1 MQADAQGAAGRHGQP
16 ERSVDEPA
24 SRPDHSAARVS
35 PSGAAYTRRPVRA
48 SGFIGTLSME
58 KKKANGF
65 AERLGPGLITG
76 AADDDPSGI
85 ATYSQAGSQFRFGL
99 VWTLLLTTPLMIG
112 IQMLSARIG
121 WVTGE
126 GLAANIAKVCP
137 RWLTMVLVGLLV
149 VANTINIAADIGAMA
164 EAARLLAGGGQLIY
178 ILLFGTACIAAQL
191 WFSYE
196 RTVRI
201 LKWLTFVLFAYV
213 AVVMVVQVP
222 WRQAFEESMSPW
234 KHFPAGVSQ
243 GDYASMV
250 VAVLGTT
257 ISPYLF
263 FWQASQEA
271 EDKYRRPEA
280 ASLRSHAAYAAEH
293 LARIKLDTF
302 VGMLLSNAVAL
313 CIVVATAV
321 TLNQHGITTIQTA
334 AQAAEALR
342 PVAGEFAF
350 AVFALGIVGTGLLA
364 VPVLA
369 GSAAYA
375 VSEVFGWKAGLSRGF
390 HEARGF
396 YLIIVAA
403 TGIGTI
409 MSLLEFDPMKAL
421 VWSAVV
427 NGVISVPIMVVMMW
441 IGQSRRIMGE
451 LTMSVRH
458 RCFGWA
464 ATGVMA
470 AAVLMMFATG

>member
-1 MQADAQGAAGRHGQP
+1 MN
-16 ERSVDEPA
+16 SNSN
-24 SRPDHSAARVS
+24 SR
-35 PSGAAYTRRPVRA
+35 TRN
-48 SGFIGTLSME
+48 SFT
-58 KKKANGF
+58 
-65 AERLGPGLITG
+65 ERLGPGLITG

-126 GLAANIAKVCP
+126 GLASNIAKVCP
-137 RWLTMVLVGLLV
+137 RWLTVSLIGLLV

-164 EAARLLAGGGQLIY
+164 EALRLLAGGQHVLY
-178 ILLFGTACIAAQL
+178 ILLFGGLSILGQVY
-191 WFSYE
+191 FSYE

-201 LKWLTFVLFAYV
+201 LKWLTLSLFSYV
-213 AVVMVVQVP
+213 AVVISVHVQWRGVARESLLP
-222 WRQAFEESMSPW
+222 WAY
-234 KHFPAGVSQ
+234 FPSGVSPS
-243 GDYASMV
+243 DYAGMI

-263 FWQASQEA
+263 FWQAAQEV
-271 EDKYRRPEA
+271 EDKHRRPQA
-280 ASLRSHAAYAAEH
+280 AELHDHPAYAAEH
-293 LARIKLDTF
+293 LARIKLDTY
-302 VGMLLSNAVAL
+302 VGMIFSNAVAL

-321 TLNQHGITTIQTA
+321 TLNQHGITNIQTS

-342 PVAGEFAF
+342 PVSGDLAF

-375 VSEVFGWKAGLSRGF
+375 VSEVFGWRAGLSHGF
-390 HEARGF
+390 REARGF

-403 TGIGTI
+403 TGVGTA
-409 MSLLEFDPMKAL
+409 MSVFELDPIKAL
-421 VWSAVV
+421 VWSAIV

-441 IGQSRRIMGE
+441 IGQSRRIMGA
-451 LTMSVRH
+451 LTMSLRH
-458 RCFGWA
+458 RFFGWA
-464 ATGVMA
+464 ATAVMA
-470 AAVLMMFATG
+470 AAVLFMVVAAAL